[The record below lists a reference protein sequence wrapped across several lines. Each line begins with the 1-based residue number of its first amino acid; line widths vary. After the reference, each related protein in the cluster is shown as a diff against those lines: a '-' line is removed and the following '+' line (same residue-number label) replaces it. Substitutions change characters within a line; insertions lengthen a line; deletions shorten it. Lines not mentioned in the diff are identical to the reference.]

1 MKKLKRLN
9 QEDNHMKTGIKIA
22 LSVAMLASLSF
33 GGEQFAMS
41 NADRAMYAEMSEN
54 NPADIMVADG
64 EELLSYMGGDEGLA
78 KYLGVSEDD
87 LPAYIAGFPRYIKKF
102 DMVVGLDQVI
112 QAMMADG
119 GHKPLKLKSGNM
131 FSLLAYVKSI
141 ANGEK
146 INIDVNANPQMKEAY
161 ALGEKTF
168 MTRRGGR
175 GLSCNSCH
183 SPDVVGR
190 VLRTQ
195 KLPDLG
201 SKGAKA
207 AATWPAYRMTKSS
220 LRTMQRRFQGCMKN
234 ALLKVIPIGSKQMVA
249 LEVYLTEQAKGS
261 EISIPGLKR

>member
-9 QEDNHMKTGIKIA
+9 QEDNQMNTGIKIA

-33 GGEQFAMS
+33 GSDQFAMS
-41 NADRAMYAEMSEN
+41 DADRAMYAEMSEN

-64 EELLSYMGGDEGLA
+64 EELLGYMGGDEGLA

-87 LPAYIAGFPRYIKKF
+87 LPTYIAGFPRYIKKF

-146 INIDVNANPQMKEAY
+146 INIDVNANPQMKAAY

-201 SKGAKA
+201 AKGAKS

-249 LEVYLTEQAKGS
+249 LEVYLTQKAKGS
-261 EISIPGLKR
+261 EINIPGLKR